1 METRTTL
8 KSQDEETRA
17 ESKETVRLE
26 AFSDGVFSIAATLLV
41 LNIRVPTTE
50 EVGLTGSL
58 LLTLA
63 RQWPTFLG
71 YLVSF
76 ATILVMWVNHHN
88 LIGRVRKST
97 QAFLF
102 LNGLLL
108 LFIAF
113 VPFPTALLAEYI
125 EHPQAWAASAVYA
138 GTYTGT
144 AIAFNLLWRY
154 TARNKHLLDLK
165 MSQVEID
172 HVSRQYL
179 LGPLVYF
186 AAFVLAFVYVPAS
199 VALCFL
205 LAVFFA
211 VTGASGRAF
220 LI

>member
-1 METRTTL
+1 MRTIL
-8 KSQDEETRA
+8 KSHGEETRA
-17 ESKETVRLE
+17 DSKETVRLE
-26 AFSDGVFSIAATLLV
+26 AFSDGVFAIAATLLV
-41 LNIRVPTTE
+41 LNIRVPTME
-50 EVGLTGSL
+50 EVGLNGSL
-58 LLTLA
+58 LLALG
-63 RQWPTFLG
+63 RQWPIFLA

-88 LIGRVRKST
+88 LVGRVRRTT

-113 VPFPTALLAEYI
+113 VPFPTALIAEFI
-125 EHPQAWAASAVYA
+125 QHPQAWAAAAVYA
-138 GTYTGT
+138 GTFTVT
-144 AIAFNLLWRY
+144 AIAYNLLWRY
-154 TARNKHLLDLK
+154 TTRMKHLLDLR
-165 MSQVEID
+165 MSQEEID
-172 HVSRQYL
+172 HISRQYL

-199 VALCFL
+199 VALCLL
-205 LAVFFA
+205 LAIFFA